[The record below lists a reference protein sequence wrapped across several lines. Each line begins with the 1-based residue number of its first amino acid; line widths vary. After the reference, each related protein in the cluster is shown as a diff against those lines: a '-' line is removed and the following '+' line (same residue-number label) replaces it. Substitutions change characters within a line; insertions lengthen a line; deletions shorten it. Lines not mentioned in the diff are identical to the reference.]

1 MATNRLSSG
10 CAEYC
15 GRSPLASDRP
25 KLRPAGEPAGPELH
39 QWFFL
44 ESDTEFAD
52 EHLLLALAVGDDDAL
67 AVVVLDTG
75 SDECNRVPDQV
86 DEGSPQLLVNRGD
99 LARP

>member
-1 MATNRLSSG
+1 MRSSTASSSSTRLTPRRPLTLSRCGIATMATNRLSSG

-67 AVVVLDTG
+67 AVVVL
-75 SDECNRVPDQV
+75 
-86 DEGSPQLLVNRGD
+86 
-99 LARP
+99 